1 MGERGKPNLN
11 PEEEMSKK
19 RRAANLKLKTK
30 SVVVPSPVRNG
41 KCTKKQ
47 VITQKPIQKASGRL

>member
-1 MGERGKPNLN
+1 MGEKGKPNLN
-11 PEEEMSKK
+11 PEEEMSK
-19 RRAANLKLKTK
+19 RRKAGKLKLKTK

-41 KCTKKQ
+41 KSTKKQ